1 MKTLL
6 LGAALLGLLTVP
18 ADADTDTKYD
28 RKLEQAAIDIVAGKI
43 GGIRG
48 GFAFDVHPV
57 LVIVHDQMSTGSVPP
72 RNASALS
79 SDALRDSLAPA
90 IERKATRIIF

>member
-18 ADADTDTKYD
+18 AIADTDAKYD
-28 RKLEQAAIDIVAGKI
+28 RKLEQAAIQIVVGKI
-43 GGIRG
+43 GDIRG
-48 GFAFDVHPV
+48 GFSFDVQP
-57 LVIVHDQMSTGSVPP
+57 LSVIVHDQMSTGSIPQ
-72 RNASALS
+72 RNASALP
-79 SDALRDSLAPA
+79 SDPWRDGLAPA